1 MSTDKSEG
9 PHGRVL
15 LFQAATQAAYRLQI
29 SEQELATIIGRSDRK
44 NDDCPPKGYQNVS
57 ETAALFLRVYH
68 SLDTLAG
75 SDSATTIS
83 WLRSYN
89 IALTSCPIELM
100 RSSAG
105 LRDVLDYLES
115 CLCR

>member
-1 MSTDKSEG
+1 MSTEKSEG

-15 LFQAATQAAYRLQI
+15 LFQAATQAAHRLQI
-29 SEQELATIIGRSDRK
+29 SEQELATIIGRSDRN
-44 NDDCPPKGYQNVS
+44 NDDCPLKGYQNVS
-57 ETAALFLRVYH
+57 EKAALFLRVYH
-68 SLDTLAG
+68 SLDKLAG
-75 SDSATTIS
+75 SNAATTIT
-83 WLRSYN
+83 WLRRYN
-89 IALTSCPIELM
+89 TALTGCPIELM